1 MVLLLFLFVGAAL
14 PVHAQVK
21 ATPQVTGVQDPTV
34 SRDDVQETIMPGTQN
49 FVGYRGAAAR
59 GMTGGD
65 VTLNYPNV
73 DVHDAAKAILGDLLG
88 LNYAVDQA
96 VTGTVTVSTANPV
109 ARSQVLQIF
118 ESALKNANMALVRQ
132 GGIYTIVPLA
142 AAQKTPSLVS
152 PGDYGFGTEAIQLHF
167 VNATDLKKLID
178 PMTPEADA
186 TRADPGRNMLL
197 VTGTGAERSA
207 IRDLIRRFDVDW
219 MRGMSFALFVPKNS
233 DSRSL
238 VAELDAMINQQ
249 GSPAASVVRLL
260 SLDRLNAVL
269 AITAEPRYL
278 TEIRKWVGV
287 LDKLG
292 AQGEKRLYVYRVQNS
307 RAADLA
313 KSLATAFGASGGGSG
328 TNGTSGTAQRNPALQ
343 TTAAVS
349 SAPSNST
356 TMGGNNTS
364 TSGNSPFSSP
374 TSFDEEASP
383 NAPAEQSAV
392 SQGQTVQIGNN
403 EGTVTI
409 SSDDNNNAILVYAT
423 ARQYGI
429 VQDALAKLD
438 LQPLQV
444 LIEAAIAEVTLT
456 NNLNYGVQWYFAKG
470 GSQIA
475 LSQGTTSTPVQ
486 NFPGF
491 SFMYANNN
499 NTINAVLNELSD
511 ITTVKVVSAPK
522 LLVLNNHTASLEV
535 GDQVPISTESSVSTT
550 TSDAPVVNSI
560 EYRDTGVILKVTP
573 RVNDSGLILLD
584 IAQEVSNVASPTTP
598 TNNAAGINSPTISQR
613 KVSSSVAVQD
623 NETIALGG
631 LITDNVKQEN
641 TGLPFFNQIPILG
654 SLFGSYDHERT
665 RTELVVLLTPR
676 VVRGRAEADSVTD
689 EFEKKFPAVKPII
702 LKGKY

>member
-1 MVLLLFLFVGAAL
+1 MNRSRIPTALLLFLFVGAAL

-34 SRDDVQETIMPGTQN
+34 SRDDVQTQIMTGTQN
-49 FVGYRGAAAR
+49 FIGYRGAAAR
-59 GMTGGD
+59 GTTGGD

-109 ARSQVLQIF
+109 ARSQVLPIF

-132 GGIYTIVPLA
+132 GGIYTIVPLSV
-142 AAQKTPSLVS
+142 AQKTPSLVS
-152 PGDYGFGTEAIQLHF
+152 PGEYGFGTEAIQLHF

-178 PMTPEADA
+178 PMTPDADS
-186 TRADPGRNMLL
+186 TRADPGRNMIL
-197 VTGTGAERSA
+197 VTGTGSERAA

-269 AITAEPRYL
+269 AITSEPKYL

-307 RAADLA
+307 RSADLA
-313 KSLATAFGASGGGSG
+313 KSLAVAFGATGGGSG
-328 TNGTSGTAQRNPALQ
+328 ANGGSTGQMHTTALQ

-349 SAPSNST
+349 SAPSTAT
-356 TMGGNNTS
+356 TMGNTNQS
-364 TSGNSPFSSP
+364 SSSNGSPFSSP
-374 TSFDEEASP
+374 TSFDEQSSP

-392 SQGQTVQIGNN
+392 SSGQTVQIGNN

-423 ARQYGI
+423 ARQYAI

-438 LQPLQV
+438 LPPLQV

-486 NFPGF
+486 TFPGF

-535 GDQVPISTESSVSTT
+535 GDQVPVSTESQVGITT
-550 TSDAPVVNSI
+550 PDSPVINSI

-584 IAQEVSNVASPTTP
+584 IAQEVSNVAD
-598 TNNAAGINSPTISQR
+598 AGSGGSTIASPTISQR
-613 KVSSSVAVQD
+613 KVS
-623 NETIALGG
+623 
-631 LITDNVKQEN
+631 
-641 TGLPFFNQIPILG
+641 
-654 SLFGSYDHERT
+654 
-665 RTELVVLLTPR
+665 
-676 VVRGRAEADSVTD
+676 
-689 EFEKKFPAVKPII
+689 
-702 LKGKY
+702 